1 MAIAIKWYG
10 NDILKKID
18 KQNIDLIRCIARTIS
33 RTAKQLCPVK
43 TSTLRRSIR
52 AVVTKDIAKVQAGGT
67 WLVGG
72 VATPVEYA
80 GYVELGTSKNWEP
93 AKWLHNLIYVLLLNN
108 FQKWIW
114 TNALVL

>member
-80 GYVELGTSKNWEP
+80 GYVELGTSKMAAQPYLRP
-93 AKWLHNLIYVLLLNN
+93 AVEQFSKMDLDECISFIKL
-108 FQKWIW
+108 KEK
-114 TNALVL
+114 